1 VKPEVISC
9 SVVELHNRERLKDYS
24 FIPYYEKF
32 LPGSKVPI
40 SLETVYKAFTEDH
53 PLLEYKANQ
62 AQHKKE
68 YHIWNHRP
76 LPPAL
81 LTYAAFDVASLRE
94 ILKLFFQKLKLYQWG
109 AFESAITRSRLT
121 YEPKCK
127 TCFTCLRTVP
137 IEHFS
142 NTQKK
147 YLSHC
152 RSCDTTGYYETNKI
166 ERVFEKEEP
175 EVKTTIGTGLDILDN
190 HPNIRLSEC

>member
-1 VKPEVISC
+1 M
-9 SVVELHNRERLKDYS
+9 
-24 FIPYYEKF
+24 
-32 LPGSKVPI
+32 
-40 SLETVYKAFTEDH
+40 VYKAFTEES

-62 AQHKKE
+62 AQHKKD

-94 ILKLFFQKLKLYQWG
+94 ILQLFFKKLELYQWG

-137 IEHFS
+137 MENFS

-147 YLSHC
+147 GIVTHC
-152 RSCDTTGYYETNKI
+152 RSCDTTGYYETTKI
-166 ERVFEKEEP
+166 EQVE
-175 EVKTTIGTGLDILDN
+175 
-190 HPNIRLSEC
+190 